1 MEVRVAERRFYFWES
16 YGKAFDM
23 LTDEEAG
30 AFVKAC
36 YRFAF
41 EDVEPDFTD
50 VPKLAFAWQI
60 VSGQIARSVEIGV
73 LNAERG
79 KQGGRPR
86 KSGAK
91 TTAKTTAKSGA
102 KSGVKSTAE
111 SGVESGAESVRY
123 GNVPIATGAPLESRP
138 CDVEEDPIDFDN
150 LPPME

>member
-1 MEVRVAERRFYFWES
+1 MAERRFYFWES

-41 EDVEPDFTD
+41 EDVEPDFAD

-102 KSGVKSTAE
+102 KSTAKSGVK
-111 SGVESGAESVRY
+111 SGAESDMNMNMNIGAGASPDSSAPAPSDY
-123 GNVPIATGAPLESRP
+123 GDSDEY
-138 CDVEEDPIDFDN
+138 
-150 LPPME
+150 

>member
-41 EDVEPDFTD
+41 EDVEPDFAD

-102 KSGVKSTAE
+102 KSGAE
-111 SGVESGAESVRY
+111 SDMNMNMNIGAGASPDSSAPAPSDY
-123 GNVPIATGAPLESRP
+123 GDSDEY
-138 CDVEEDPIDFDN
+138 
-150 LPPME
+150 

>member
-1 MEVRVAERRFYFWES
+1 MAERRFYFWES

-102 KSGVKSTAE
+102 KSTAKSGVK
-111 SGVESGAESVRY
+111 SGAESDMNMNMNIGAGASPDSSAPAPSDY
-123 GNVPIATGAPLESRP
+123 GDSDEY
-138 CDVEEDPIDFDN
+138 
-150 LPPME
+150 